1 MTNDLKFRE
10 WRNGNMCFWHD
21 IKSLHMLALNDG
33 QGIFEQ
39 CTGITDM
46 NGVEIYEG
54 DIVQPVRVTGLFPA
68 DDLAVKPIV
77 VKRGNYVH
85 GAWVARDVAKTSFS
99 VSDYYFGGDVR
110 VIGNIHVRKRIH
122 VSANMAEVMTTL
134 INDTDVTNANQF
146 AKQVDDTGVGFTSIE
161 VGDISYDEVKDYYHG
176 QVELVIRDKTQQ

>member
-68 DDLAVKPIV
+68 HDLAVKPIV
-77 VKRGNYVH
+77 VKRGNYVN

-110 VIGNIHVRKRIH
+110 VIGNLHERKRIT
-122 VSANMAEVMTTL
+122 VSSGMAKLMTAL
-134 INDTDVTNANQF
+134 IDSPDVTNANQF
-146 AKQVDDTGVGFTSIE
+146 VQLVDDMRVGFTSIE

-176 QVELVIRDKTQQ
+176 QVELVIRDDTKQ

>member
-10 WRNGNMCFWHD
+10 WRHGNMRVWRD
-21 IKSLHMLALNDG
+21 VKRLYLLVINDG

-39 CTGITDM
+39 YTGIVDM

-77 VKRGNYVH
+77 VKRGNYVN

-110 VIGNIHVRKRIH
+110 VIGNIHERKRIT
-122 VSANMAEVMTTL
+122 VSSDMAEVMTTL

-146 AKQVDDTGVGFTSIE
+146 AKQVDDTGVGFTAIE

-176 QVELVIRDKTQQ
+176 QVELVIRDETQQ